1 MTVAF
6 LEASVSPSY
15 AFIVLRIPLPWVGG
29 DGNSARKDFRFARD
43 WLRKGVDFWRLFWT
57 FFYPGS
63 GVGESGHRV
72 RSVSQRLYCINWG
85 GGGGGW
91 LRLACPNC
99 FTVLAT
105 GLENKQEGL

>member
-85 GGGGGW
+85 RLVA
-91 LRLACPNC
+91 LRMPQLLHGSNTRAGKEAKRAL
-99 FTVLAT
+99 TV
-105 GLENKQEGL
+105 